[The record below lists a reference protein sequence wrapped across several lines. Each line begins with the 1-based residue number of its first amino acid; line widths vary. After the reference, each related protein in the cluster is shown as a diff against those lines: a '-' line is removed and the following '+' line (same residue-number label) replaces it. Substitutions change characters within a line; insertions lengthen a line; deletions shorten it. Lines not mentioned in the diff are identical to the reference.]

1 MKHTRILGGVA
12 GALVLLTLALPHAQ
26 EPHRAV
32 ATVKEGVTAVLVD
45 VVVRDRRGQP
55 VKDLTQADFEI
66 LEDGVAQTIGSFT
79 PILESVLGST
89 SGPAAAAAAPAGTA
103 AAPAAPPAIRG

>member
-1 MKHTRILGGVA
+1 SRWTISAVV
-12 GALVLLTLALPHAQ
+12 ALVVGLALTLTRAQ
-26 EPHRAV
+26 EPQRAV
-32 ATVKEGVTAVLVD
+32 GTVKEGGRAALVD

-79 PILESVLGST
+79 PVLESVLGST